1 MTLIVNVTAL
11 IIRALFSA
19 APDRVMS
26 TRPVPDA
33 HRTSDAIAPKYLLMS
48 CTLSVP
54 AFDGG
59 GYRHDC
65 CDCDEGA
72 SGFDGNCGT
81 DWYVGVGG
89 SAEDVYF
96 FFESCSNFCWCIL
109 HSCYKLF

>member
-11 IIRALFSA
+11 MIRALFSA

-33 HRTSDAIAPKYLLMS
+33 QRTSDAIAPKYLLMS

-72 SGFDGNCGT
+72 SGFDGNRGT
-81 DWYVGVGG
+81 KRYVGVGS
-89 SAEDVYF
+89 SAEDVNF

-109 HSCYKLF
+109 DCCYKLF

>member
-11 IIRALFSA
+11 MIRALFSA

-33 HRTSDAIAPKYLLMS
+33 HRTSDAIAPKYLLMD

-89 SAEDVYF
+89 SAEDVDF
-96 FFESCSNFCWCIL
+96 FFEGCSNFCWRIL
-109 HSCYKLF
+109 NCCN